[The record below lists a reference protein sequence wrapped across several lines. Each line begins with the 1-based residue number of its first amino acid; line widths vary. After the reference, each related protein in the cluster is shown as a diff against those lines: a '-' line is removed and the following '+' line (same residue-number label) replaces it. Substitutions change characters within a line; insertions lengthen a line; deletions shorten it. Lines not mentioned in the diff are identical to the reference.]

1 MLLCFNSVTAAES
14 HLTDIWRFDHRQLFT
29 QNFLYRH
36 QLITNEW
43 MISDTTRITRD
54 FLELQIWARN
64 QRSVRVF
71 MRNRCV
77 SLHIINLLSCNYIL
91 LACICLDFW
100 NFMWIRHSCPGLGG
114 SARLNQQRSWCFA
127 PQRRQSLCWHQL
139 WWKDFTD
146 HDRGPNTQTWHEL
159 RVFPAKGIVFCL
171 LSMCG

>member
-1 MLLCFNSVTAAES
+1 MLLCLNSVTAAES
-14 HLTDIWRFDHRQLFT
+14 YLTDISKFDHRQLST

-36 QLITNEW
+36 QLLTNEW
-43 MISDTTRITRD
+43 MISDTTRITWD
-54 FLELQIWARN
+54 FPGVTDSARN
-64 QRSVRVF
+64 QSVRAF

-77 SLHIINLLSCNYIL
+77 SLHIINLLSCNCIL

-100 NFMWIRHSCPGLGG
+100 NFMRIRHSCPGLGG